1 MSLKHTSTDGL
12 SGNTKP
18 LHFKVTAV
26 DVTASTGTVVLV
38 AAQYESPILTVTG
51 AMAGNTVLEIPNTL
65 GGQLIVNN
73 EATGAFTLKI
83 KTAGGTA
90 VQLLTGVNVI
100 EVGTTL
106 LARNVKKSRGT
117 MALADANTTLVI
129 TDVLLYDFM
138 EFTGTLTAGRDLNLP
153 TCYLGQ
159 IVFKNSTGQ
168 TLSVK
173 LGATTITQATGVTKI
188 FYVTPTTLEA
198 IT

>member
-26 DVTASTGTVVLV
+26 DVTASTGVVVLSSS
-38 AAQYESPILTVTG
+38 QFESPILTCTG
-51 AMAGNTVLEIPNTL
+51 AMAGDTVLEIPNTL

-73 EATGAFTLKI
+73 EATGAFTLSI
-83 KTAGGTA
+83 KTTGGTA
-90 VQLLTGVNVI
+90 VRLLAGANLI

-106 LARNVKKSRGT
+106 LARNVKRSRGT
-117 MALADANTTLVI
+117 KALADANTTLVI
-129 TDVLLYDFM
+129 SDLLVYEFM
-138 EFTGTLTAGRDLNLP
+138 EFTGTLTAGRDLTLP
-153 TCYLGQ
+153 ACYFGQ
-159 IVFKNSTGQ
+159 LIFKNSTGQ

-173 LGATTITQATGVTKI
+173 LGATTITQANGVTKI

-198 IT
+198 VT

>member
-83 KTAGGTA
+83 KTTGGTA

-106 LARNVKKSRGT
+106 LARNVKKSRGS